1 MNDVASG
8 SMRGAVLYAVIVLVA
23 VSGLGWFAGLFFT
36 GPAAHRAILTSAV
49 LAVVVQ
55 LVGFAIAWRMRRS
68 NALAGW
74 AAGALLCVVTLMFYG
89 FAVGPLGLP
98 LEPALLSLAGFFF
111 VTETLEPL
119 CLT

>member
-1 MNDVASG
+1 MNGVA
-8 SMRGAVLYAVIVLVA
+8 RYVLIVLVA
-23 VSGLGWFAGLFFT
+23 AIVLGWFAGLFFT
-36 GPAAHRAILTSAV
+36 GPLEHRAILTSVV

-55 LVGFAIAWRMRRS
+55 LVGFTIAWRMRRS

-74 AAGALLCVVTLMFYG
+74 AAGALLCMVTLVLYG

-98 LEPALLSLAGFFF
+98 LEPALLSLAALFF
-111 VTETLEPL
+111 VTEVLEPL

>member
-1 MNDVASG
+1 MNGIV
-8 SMRGAVLYAVIVLVA
+8 RYVLIVLVA
-23 VSGLGWFAGLFFT
+23 VTVLAWFAGLFFT
-36 GPAAHRAILTSAV
+36 GPLNHRAILTSAG

-55 LVGFAIAWRMRRS
+55 LVGFFVAWRMRRS

-74 AAGALLCVVTLMFYG
+74 AAGALLCVVTLAMYG

>member
-1 MNDVASG
+1 MNGVV
-8 SMRGAVLYAVIVLVA
+8 RYTLIVVIAVA
-23 VSGLGWFAGLFFT
+23 VLGWFAGLFFT
-36 GPAAHRAILTSAV
+36 GPLNHRAIVTSAG

-55 LVGFAIAWRMRRS
+55 LSGFLIAWRMRRE

-74 AAGALLCVVTLMFYG
+74 AAGALLCVVTLVLYG